1 MCIRQ
6 GGGNM
11 YACLCLH
18 MFSCKELK
26 EPLKVIFF
34 AERTERQGASLG
46 RKFQFLLHVLIFPKF
61 T

>member
-1 MCIRQ
+1 MCLRQ
-6 GGGNM
+6 GRGNM

-26 EPLKVIFF
+26 EPLIVIFF

-46 RKFQFLLHVLIFPKF
+46 RKFQFLLFKF
-61 T
+61 S